1 MGQCGS
7 FEKTVKTQRKNIKK
21 LSPGDIVYGKEI
33 LKPEVQRMADLDDK
47 SGRVTVKGTILSI
60 ETFVSPKR
68 GTVIITVFITDL
80 TNSVAVKLFP
90 DEAAKAR
97 TSQLLEKAK
106 EEGAALMVRGW
117 FRYDNYAR
125 DYCIFA
131 DDINRYPV
139 ERRTDASAEKRV
151 ELHLHTRMSA
161 MDATADLDKVV
172 ELAAKWG
179 HTQLQ

>member
-97 TSQLLEKAK
+97 TSQLLEKQ
-106 EEGAALMVRGW
+106 R
-117 FRYDNYAR
+117 RRAR
-125 DYCIFA
+125 
-131 DDINRYPV
+131 
-139 ERRTDASAEKRV
+139 
-151 ELHLHTRMSA
+151 H
-161 MDATADLDKVV
+161 
-172 ELAAKWG
+172 
-179 HTQLQ
+179 